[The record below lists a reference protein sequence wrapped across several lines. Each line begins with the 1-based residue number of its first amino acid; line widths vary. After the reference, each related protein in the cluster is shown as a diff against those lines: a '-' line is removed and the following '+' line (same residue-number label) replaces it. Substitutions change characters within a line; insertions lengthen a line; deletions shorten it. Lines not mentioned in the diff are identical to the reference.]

1 MAILVCMDPTKLKE
15 YLEFATT
22 IAAQAGEI
30 MLKHF
35 RADSLTTT
43 WKSDNSPVT
52 IADHEINRLVIDQV
66 RLQYPDHGVIGEE
79 ESYQPERTTV
89 WVVDPI
95 DGTAMYDL
103 GIPNSTF
110 CLALVA
116 DGEVQVSVVLDPYTK
131 RQFTALKGLGAYKNG
146 LKFTTPKMSNHKQ
159 SYAFIP
165 TGSRENPLLFGDII
179 MDLKQR
185 GSKIMFIPSFSYLA
199 TLVLEGSASVALMA
213 YGSPWDAAAI
223 SLIATESGCV
233 ATNLMGETRRY
244 HEWSDGIVIANAGLS
259 EHILGALQSAHTG
272 D

>member
-1 MAILVCMDPTKLKE
+1 MDITKLKE
-15 YLEFATT
+15 YLELATT
-22 IAAQAGEI
+22 IAGQAGEI

-43 WKSDNSPVT
+43 WKAGNSPVT

-66 RLQYPDHGVIGEE
+66 RLQYPEHGVIGEE
-79 ESYQPERTTV
+79 ESYEPERSMV

-110 CLALVA
+110 CLALVVGG
-116 DGEVQVSVVLDPYTK
+116 DVQVSVVLDPYTE
-131 RQFTALKGLGAYKNG
+131 RQFTALKGMGAFKNG
-146 LKFTTPKMSNHKQ
+146 LQFTTPQISDFKQ
-159 SYAFIP
+159 TYAFIP
-165 TGSRENPLLFGDII
+165 TGSREDPMLFGDMIVG
-179 MDLKQR
+179 LKKR
-185 GSKIMFIPSFSYLA
+185 ESKIMFIPSFSYLS

-223 SLIATESGCV
+223 SLIATEAGCV
-233 ATNLMGETRRY
+233 ATNLAGESRQY
-244 HEWSDGIVIANAGLS
+244 NEWSDGIVIANAGVS
-259 EHILGALQSAHTG
+259 DYILGALKYANTR